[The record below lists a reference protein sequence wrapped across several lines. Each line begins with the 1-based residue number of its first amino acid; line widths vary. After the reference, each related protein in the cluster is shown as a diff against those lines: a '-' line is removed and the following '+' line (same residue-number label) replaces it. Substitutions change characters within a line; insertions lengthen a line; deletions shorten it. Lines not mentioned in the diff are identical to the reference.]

1 MRLVLSDHQG
11 MPYQLPQ
18 ACPHCPEY
26 PDWTGLE
33 DHIAAAHSDLPACT
47 ATLTAEYT
55 GGTVRCAFR
64 VGHRSED
71 FGDWHAS
78 KSVWPAG
85 RTVWNDGVP
94 GAVPHGDGR

>member
-1 MRLVLSDHQG
+1 

-26 PDWTGLE
+26 PDMTELE
-33 DHIAAAHSDLPACT
+33 AHIDTVHSGLPACT
-47 ATLTAEYT
+47 ATVTDDYT
-55 GGTVRCAFR
+55 GGTLHCAFR
-64 VGHRSED
+64 VGHHSED

-78 KSVWPAG
+78 RSVAPAG

-94 GAVPHGDGR
+94 GAVPHEGGG

>member
-1 MRLVLSDHQG
+1 

-26 PDWTGLE
+26 PDWTELE

-55 GGTVRCAFR
+55 DGTVRCAFR

-71 FGDWHAS
+71 FGDWHGRCGTTAYR
-78 KSVWPAG
+78 VPCRMGTAG
-85 RTVWNDGVP
+85 RGWRARLGW
-94 GAVPHGDGR
+94 R